1 MLLLLLLGLSLLTG
15 LLLGGALLLLLL
27 LLLLRVG
34 LGIGG
39 LIGCIVL
46 LPRGVVVLSMTDE
59 I

>member
-1 MLLLLLLGLSLLTG
+1 MLLLLGLSLLTG
-15 LLLGGALLLLLL
+15 LLLGGALLLLL